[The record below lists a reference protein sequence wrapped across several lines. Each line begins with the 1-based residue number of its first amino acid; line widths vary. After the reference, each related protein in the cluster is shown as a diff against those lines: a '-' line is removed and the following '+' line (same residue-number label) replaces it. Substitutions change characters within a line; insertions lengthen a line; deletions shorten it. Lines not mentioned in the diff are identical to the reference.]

1 MLSSDNVGVH
11 DTGGGVQG
19 VNSGVDSQLSDGA
32 GQHSCGVQVSEGGGG
47 GRVSQIVSWHIDGL
61 IERMSQLYINSL

>member
-19 VNSGVDSQLSDGA
+19 VDSWVDSQLSDGA